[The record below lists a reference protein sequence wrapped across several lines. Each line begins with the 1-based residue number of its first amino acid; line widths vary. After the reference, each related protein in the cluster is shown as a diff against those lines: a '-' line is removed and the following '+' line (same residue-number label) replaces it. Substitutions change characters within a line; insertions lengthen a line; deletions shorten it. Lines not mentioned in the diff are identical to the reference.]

1 MEKLTNIFANVTI
14 SVKFMEQKTFLTVY
28 GYIIGICGKPFII
41 ANTFGS
47 KYLNDSNLKRKE
59 EARW

>member
-1 MEKLTNIFANVTI
+1 
-14 SVKFMEQKTFLTVY
+14 MEQKTFLTVY